1 MFEGASQANVPD
13 IKLLTKTK
21 TFMFEAETH
30 WFFFRHLDTRL
41 EAYLI
46 LVADTTSGVSV
57 KTMTNIRYDLKLGL
71 ADARR
76 LQRVHRLTGKSEDE
90 NAWKEKRRAM
100 SEAMRRAKRAFSYN
114 QMDDLQNQTI
124 VEMRRKWEGGS
135 KIIQT
140 RSPTVR
146 NGKFPGGHSSWQNGS
161 LLGVKLTS
169 AQGMQVCYNSGR
181 MWWERVGRRRR

>member
-1 MFEGASQANVPD
+1 
-13 IKLLTKTK
+13 
-21 TFMFEAETH
+21 MFEAETH
-30 WFFFRHLDTRL
+30 WFFFRQLDTRL

-71 ADARR
+71 ADA
-76 LQRVHRLTGKSEDE
+76 RVHRLTGKSEDE

-124 VEMRRKWEGGS
+124 VERRRK
-135 KIIQT
+135 
-140 RSPTVR
+140 
-146 NGKFPGGHSSWQNGS
+146 
-161 LLGVKLTS
+161 
-169 AQGMQVCYNSGR
+169 
-181 MWWERVGRRRR
+181 

>member
-30 WFFFRHLDTRL
+30 WFFFRQLDTRL

-124 VEMRRKWEGGS
+124 VERRRK
-135 KIIQT
+135 
-140 RSPTVR
+140 
-146 NGKFPGGHSSWQNGS
+146 
-161 LLGVKLTS
+161 
-169 AQGMQVCYNSGR
+169 
-181 MWWERVGRRRR
+181 

>member
-1 MFEGASQANVPD
+1 MFEGASQANVLPRS
-13 IKLLTKTK
+13 LTSSSSPKPK
-21 TFMFEAETH
+21 H
-30 WFFFRHLDTRL
+30 SCWKQKHIGFFSRQLDTRL

-124 VEMRRKWEGGS
+124 VERRRK
-135 KIIQT
+135 
-140 RSPTVR
+140 
-146 NGKFPGGHSSWQNGS
+146 
-161 LLGVKLTS
+161 
-169 AQGMQVCYNSGR
+169 
-181 MWWERVGRRRR
+181 